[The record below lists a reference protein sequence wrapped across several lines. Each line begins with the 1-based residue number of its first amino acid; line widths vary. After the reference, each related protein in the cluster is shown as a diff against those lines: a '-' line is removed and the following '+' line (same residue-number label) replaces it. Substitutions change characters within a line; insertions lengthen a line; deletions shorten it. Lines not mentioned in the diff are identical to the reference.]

1 MSWSQKDKQYGVT
14 EEGLKNMYLAAGA
27 QKEFFYEEWDYH
39 NMRLRMDAYKATV
52 IPGKSEKIL
61 LHSRRWRGTDP
72 QGPTKGI
79 FMMFFQAA

>member
-1 MSWSQKDKQYGVT
+1 
-14 EEGLKNMYLAAGA
+14 
-27 QKEFFYEEWDYH
+27 
-39 NMRLRMDAYKATV
+39 MDAYKATV